1 MKVLLAS
8 IDSKYIHSNLAVR
21 SLKKYAEQ
29 KLRESGAFCDGAC
42 EHAGEPGVISIEIAE
57 YTINQQ
63 PAKVMADI
71 YKHDADVIMFSCY
84 IWNRAFMEKLLS
96 DLAAVRPDVDIWL
109 GGPEVSFD
117 SEEILVRFSNV
128 RGIMIGEGEETFA
141 KLLSA
146 YAAADEATDYSV
158 DDFNSISG
166 IIYRSS
172 AEAIVCT
179 PQREHL
185 DMDQLTFVYED
196 LSDFENRIIYYESSR
211 GCPFRCSYCL
221 SSVDKK
227 LRFRSLDQVKKEL
240 KFFLDNNV
248 RQVKFVDRTFNCDHD
263 RTMEIW
269 RFIRDND
276 NGITNFHFEMAADIL
291 KEDEIQL
298 LGQLRPG
305 QVQLEIG
312 VQTTNPKTLEAIQR
326 PMDYMKLSRN
336 VQAIKQAGNVHLH
349 LDLIAGLPYE
359 DMASFEKSFN
369 DVFALRPEQLQLGFL
384 KVLKGSPIA
393 DRCEEYGLKYTA
405 APPYE
410 VLETKWISYDD
421 LLKLKQIEE
430 MVEVYYNS
438 GQFVRT
444 LELLVSEFEE
454 ASRDIYRDDYGG
466 AFGLFSALGKFYER
480 RGLDMLNL
488 SRNSRYEFLLEF
500 GREMLNKTNTSVD
513 STDASTKADLLDEV
527 HLMEALILDYYS
539 RENVKTRP
547 EFLGEEAISKEFAKE
562 FYSLEAREHRYLTSP
577 KLIDCDDPRT
587 LRKYTHL
594 EKITDRYVLFDYT
607 RRDSLTNNSITIN
620 IL

>member
-29 KLRESGAFCDGAC
+29 KLRESGAFCD
-42 EHAGEPGVISIEIAE
+42 IEIAE

-71 YKHDADVIMFSCY
+71 YKQDADVIMFSCY
-84 IWNRAFMEKLLS
+84 IWNRAFMEKLLN
-96 DLAAVRPDVDIWL
+96 DLAVVRPDVDIWL

-117 SEEILVRFSNV
+117 SEEILVSFSNV
-128 RGIMIGEGEETFA
+128 RGIMTGEGEETFA

-146 YAAADEATDYSV
+146 YAAADEATDYSI
-158 DDFNSISG
+158 DNFNSISG

-179 PQREHL
+179 TQREHL
-185 DMDQLTFVYED
+185 DMDQLPFVYED

-227 LRFRSLDQVKKEL
+227 LRFRSLDQVKREL

-298 LGQLRPG
+298 LGQMRPG

-312 VQTTNPKTLEAIQR
+312 VQTTDPKTLEAIQR
-326 PMDYMKLSRN
+326 PMDFVKLSRN

-384 KVLKGSPIA
+384 KVLKGSPMA

-444 LELLVSEFEE
+444 LELLVDEFYNTFEMF
-454 ASRDIYRDDYGG
+454 A
-466 AFGLFSALGKFYER
+466 ALGKFYEK
-480 RGLDMLNL
+480 RGLDMMNL
-488 SRNSRYEFLLEF
+488 SRNSRYEKLLEF
-500 GREMLNKTNTSVD
+500 GAEHVD
-513 STDASTKADLLDEV
+513 VDKLRQ
-527 HLMEALILDYYS
+527 LMILDYYS

-547 EFLGEEAISKEFAKE
+547 EFLGEEAVSKEFAKE

-577 KLIDCDDPRT
+577 GLIECEDPRT
-587 LRKYTHL
+587 LRKHTHI
-594 EKITDRYVLFDYT
+594 EKTRDGYLLFDYT
-607 RRDSLTNNSITIN
+607 RRDPITSNALIVN
-620 IL
+620 IEFS

>member
-29 KLRESGAFCDGAC
+29 KLRESGAFCD
-42 EHAGEPGVISIEIAE
+42 IEIAE

-63 PAKVMADI
+63 PNKVMADI

-96 DLAAVRPDVDIWL
+96 DLAVVRPDVDIWL

-117 SEEILVRFSNV
+117 GDKILEEIPIV
-128 RGIMIGEGEETFA
+128 RGIMKGEGEETFA
-141 KLLSA
+141 RLLEA
-146 YAAADEATDYSV
+146 YRDDKVTS
-158 DDFNSISG
+158 DDF
-166 IIYRSS
+166 R
-172 AEAIVCT
+172 EIVCT
-179 PQREHL
+179 AQREPL
-185 DMDQLTFVYED
+185 DMDQLPFVYED

-263 RTMEIW
+263 RTIEIW

-298 LGQLRPG
+298 LGQMRPG

-326 PMDYMKLSRN
+326 PMDFMKLSRN

-384 KVLKGSPIA
+384 KVLKGSPMA

-410 VLETKWISYDD
+410 VLETKWISYYD

-444 LELLVSEFEE
+444 LELLVDEF
-454 ASRDIYRDDYGG
+454 YN
-466 AFGLFSALGKFYER
+466 AFEMFAALGKFYEKR
-480 RGLDMLNL
+480 RLDMMNL
-488 SRNSRYEFLLEF
+488 SRNSRYEKLLEF
-500 GREMLNKTNTSVD
+500 GAEHVD
-513 STDASTKADLLDEV
+513 VDKLRQ
-527 HLMEALILDYYS
+527 LMILDYYS

-547 EFLGEEAISKEFAKE
+547 EFLGEEAVSKEFAKE

-577 KLIDCDDPRT
+577 GLIECEDPRT
-587 LRKYTHL
+587 LRKHTHI
-594 EKITDRYVLFDYT
+594 EKTRDGYLLFDYT
-607 RRDSLTNNSITIN
+607 RRDPITSNALIVN
-620 IL
+620 IEFS